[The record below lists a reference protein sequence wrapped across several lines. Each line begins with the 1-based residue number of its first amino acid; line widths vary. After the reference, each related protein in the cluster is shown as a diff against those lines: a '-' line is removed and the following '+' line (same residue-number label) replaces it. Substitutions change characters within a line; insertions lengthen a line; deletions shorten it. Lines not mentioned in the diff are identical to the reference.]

1 MNPILR
7 NVLAVLAGAILG
19 SLVNGFLINISGKVI
34 PPPNGA
40 DVTTLEGLKATIHL
54 FEPKHFVFPFLAHA
68 LGTLVGA
75 FVAAKLAAT
84 HKMRLAIGIGVL
96 FLLGGIANCFML
108 PAPMWFMA
116 VDVIAAYIPMA
127 YLGGKL
133 ALGTVKNSES

>member
-1 MNPILR
+1 MNPTLR
-7 NVLAVLAGAILG
+7 NVMAVIAGAILG
-19 SLVNGFLINISGKVI
+19 SLANGFLIEISGKVI
-34 PPPNGA
+34 PPPDGA
-40 DVTTLEGLKATIHL
+40 DVTTLEGLKASIHL

-84 HKMRLAIGIGVL
+84 HKMRIALGIGVL

-108 PAPMWFMA
+108 PAPVWFMA
-116 VDVIAAYIPMA
+116 VDVIVAYIPMG

-133 ALGTVKNSES
+133 AIGAVKNSES

>member
-1 MNPILR
+1 MNPTLR
-7 NVLAVLAGAILG
+7 NVLAVIAGVILG

-34 PPPNGA
+34 PPPDGA
-40 DVTTLEGLKATIHL
+40 DVTTLEGLKASIHL

-84 HKMRLAIGIGVL
+84 HKMRIALGIGVL

-108 PAPMWFMA
+108 PAPVWFMA
-116 VDVIAAYIPMA
+116 VDVIVAYIPMG

-133 ALGTVKNSES
+133 AIGAVKNSES